1 MTIIKIRLLKIFFL
15 LCNVRYLFIY
25 LRHNVCISIEHLGI
39 LQKLNFQNVVDVGAN
54 NGQFSL
60 AVQYLFPQKKIIAFE
75 PLKSCYRKYQ
85 CIFKENPRIVI
96 RNYAL
101 GSKSEKKLM
110 YITKNNDSSSFLE
123 PEQLKKIY
131 SEHSCKSENH
141 TIKLGDS
148 VMEKNFIKDSL
159 LKIDVQGF
167 ELDVL
172 KGLTLNIKSFKYIY
186 VELSHVELYKEQAL
200 YDQVSNYLNQNGFIF
215 KEVTNESYYNDQL
228 IQADYLF
235 TRK

>member
-1 MTIIKIRLLKIFFL
+1 MFIKIRLLKILFL
-15 LCNVRYLFIY
+15 ICNVRYLSIY
-25 LRHNVCISIEHLGI
+25 LRHKACISVEHLKI
-39 LQKLNFQNVVDVGAN
+39 LKKLNFENIVDVGAN

-60 AVQYLFPQKKIIAFE
+60 AVEHLYPQKKIIAFE

-85 CIFKENPRIVI
+85 SIFKGNPRIII

-101 GSKSEKKLM
+101 GSNSEEKLM
-110 YITKNNDSSSFLE
+110 YVTKNNDASSFLQ
-123 PEQLKKIY
+123 PKLLKSIY
-131 SEHSCKSENH
+131 SEHTYRSENH

-148 VMEKNFIKDSL
+148 VLDKNFIKDSL

-172 KGLTLNIKSFKYIY
+172 KGLTLNIKLFKYIY
-186 VELSHVELYKEQAL
+186 VELSHVELYKDQAL
-200 YDQVSNYLNQNGFIF
+200 YDQVSNYLNQNGFTF
-215 KEVTNESYYNDQL
+215 KEVTNESYYNDKL
-228 IQADYLF
+228 VQADYLF